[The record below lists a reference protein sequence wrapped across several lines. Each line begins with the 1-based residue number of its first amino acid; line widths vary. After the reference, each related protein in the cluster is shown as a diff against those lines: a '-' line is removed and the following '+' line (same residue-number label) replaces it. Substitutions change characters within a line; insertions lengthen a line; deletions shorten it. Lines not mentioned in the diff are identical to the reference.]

1 MSNWKTAFVLGDC
14 VPVEQMTKEGG
25 ENEEGIHTKM
35 SKAGVGIQFLFL
47 Q

>member
-1 MSNWKTAFVLGDC
+1 M
-14 VPVEQMTKEGG
+14 EQMTKEGG

-35 SKAGVGIQFLFL
+35 SKAGAGIQFLFL